1 MTDKLQQEFYQL
13 TQERN
18 ESVQQFAGRLEF
30 KYKRLICLYPDR
42 YNLSILKERLFYGMT
57 QHLRD
62 LMRYLY
68 KETETGY
75 EQLLSAAREAETEW
89 IESKTIK
96 AKVTSVVDPGKKER
110 DELKARIDKLT
121 KELNKKEKGS
131 FYKKK
136 TSKGK
141 NPTPVSSPKGSAR
154 SKGPEITAHGPF
166 HNGKKPLQC
175 FKCGGWGHVIR
186 ECPSTGN
193 VNWEELNRVEPTP
206 VEIDPELKPSSQQ

>member
-1 MTDKLQQEFYQL
+1 MLIKALETRYGKDQMTDKLQEEFYQL
-13 TQERN
+13 TQEQN
-18 ESVQQFAGRLEF
+18 DSVQQFVGQLEL

-96 AKVTSVVDPGKKER
+96 MKVTSVVDPGKKER
-110 DELKARIDKLT
+110 
-121 KELNKKEKGS
+121 
-131 FYKKK
+131 
-136 TSKGK
+136 
-141 NPTPVSSPKGSAR
+141 
-154 SKGPEITAHGPF
+154 
-166 HNGKKPLQC
+166 
-175 FKCGGWGHVIR
+175 
-186 ECPSTGN
+186 
-193 VNWEELNRVEPTP
+193 
-206 VEIDPELKPSSQQ
+206 